1 MNLLGS
7 KIDGF
12 LRQVLVVSG
21 QMMFENMCQ
30 LYFAY
35 VHYLD
40 ERPYNYMYSTQLLE
54 SSVSTKLQNLETELM
69 TKSSEDI
76 ELADLPESFNA

>member
-1 MNLLGS
+1 MLGS

-40 ERPYNYMYSTQLLE
+40 ERPYNFMYSTQLLE
-54 SSVSTKLQNLETELM
+54 NSISTKLQNLEMDLM
-69 TKSSEDI
+69 TKSCEQI
-76 ELADLPESFNA
+76 ELVNLPENFNA